1 MTLHW
6 LQFALEKLRSVMVL
20 FSFPQLHPRGIHSV
34 LLLQVQNLDDNRY
47 VEFGTQY
54 FQWGISTFTARK
66 SLNTEST

>member
-1 MTLHW
+1 
-6 LQFALEKLRSVMVL
+6 MVL